1 MSGNGAVTIIVLG
14 SIVVPL
20 AGVAVLC
27 WIFWRHRHDE

>member
-1 MSGNGAVTIIVLG
+1 MTGNGAVTIIVLG

-20 AGVAVLC
+20 GGVIVLC

>member
-1 MSGNGAVTIIVLG
+1 MSGAGAVTIIVLG

-20 AGVAVLC
+20 VGVGVLC